1 MLTVDGATVEI
12 SGFTILR
19 GLSLSVETGSIVGLI
34 GRNGAGKTTTLRSIM
49 GLAELKSGD
58 VQLDGESLAGIPAH
72 LRAKRGIGYMPEDRR
87 LIPAMTVEQNI
98 LLPAWARDIPNAD
111 RRLQTIYRLMPEV
124 KELAPRGSTQCSGGQ
139 QKLVA
144 LARCFMSGSRLLLL
158 DEPFEGVAPALSQRL
173 VRAVKE
179 LAEAEQGLSV
189 LVCESEFKWA
199 RLLAEKIYIIER
211 GETVEE
217 TTPDATTAHAVP
229 DNFTTAHASELTSP

>member
-1 MLTVDGATVEI
+1 MLRVDRVTVKI

-19 GLSLSVETGSIVGLI
+19 GLSLTVEDGSIVGLI

-49 GLAELKSGD
+49 GLVNPESGD
-58 VQLDGESLAGIPAH
+58 VQLDGRSLGPLPTH
-72 LRAKRGIGYMPEDRR
+72 ERAKQGIGYMPEDRR
-87 LIPAMTVEQNI
+87 LIPALTVEQNI
-98 LLPAWARDIPNAD
+98 LVPAWARDIPNAQE
-111 RRLQTIYRLMPEV
+111 RLATIYRLMPEV
-124 KELAPRGSTQCSGGQ
+124 KALAPRPATQCSGGQ

-144 LARCFMSGSRLLLL
+144 LARSFMSGSKLLLL

-173 VRAVKE
+173 VKAVKE

-199 RLLAEKIYIIER
+199 RLLAEKIYVIER

-217 TTPDATTAHAVP
+217 VAPSADGAPARSAH
-229 DNFTTAHASELTSP
+229 